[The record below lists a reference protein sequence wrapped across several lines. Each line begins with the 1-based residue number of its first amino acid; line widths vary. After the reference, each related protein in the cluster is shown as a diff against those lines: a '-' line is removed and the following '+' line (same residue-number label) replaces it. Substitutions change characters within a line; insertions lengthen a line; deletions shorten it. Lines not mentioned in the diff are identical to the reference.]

1 MIPGKACPAFYTEG
15 GNSQESVSRLSKVAC
30 VGGTILL
37 FLARSKMRALTLTL
51 GLLLTGILLA
61 VAQHSH
67 SNYPTPP
74 EPAQRTTQPS
84 PASATRSQMPA
95 DPVQLQREAREMLDL
110 SQSVLY
116 DIDSVSHGLL
126 PKDLNDKLKRI
137 EKLSKH
143 LRREVGPH

>member
-1 MIPGKACPAFYTEG
+1 
-15 GNSQESVSRLSKVAC
+15 
-30 VGGTILL
+30 
-37 FLARSKMRALTLTL
+37 MRALTLTL
-51 GLLLTGILLA
+51 GLLLSGVFLA

-74 EPAQRTTQPS
+74 APAERATQS
-84 PASATRSQMPA
+84 SSASVTRSRLPA

-110 SQSVLY
+110 SQSVVY
-116 DIDSVSHGLL
+116 DMDSVSHGLL

-143 LRREVGPH
+143 LRNEVGPH

>member
-1 MIPGKACPAFYTEG
+1 ML
-15 GNSQESVSRLSKVAC
+15 LSGV
-30 VGGTILL
+30 
-37 FLARSKMRALTLTL
+37 
-51 GLLLTGILLA
+51 LLA

-74 EPAQRTTQPS
+74 EPAERTTQS
-84 PASATRSQMPA
+84 SSATVTQTQLAA

-110 SQSVLY
+110 SQSVLN

-143 LRREVGPH
+143 MRSEVGPH

>member
-1 MIPGKACPAFYTEG
+1 
-15 GNSQESVSRLSKVAC
+15 
-30 VGGTILL
+30 
-37 FLARSKMRALTLTL
+37 MRALTLTL

-84 PASATRSQMPA
+84 SASVTRSQMPA

-143 LRREVGPH
+143 LRSEVGPR

>member
-1 MIPGKACPAFYTEG
+1 
-15 GNSQESVSRLSKVAC
+15 
-30 VGGTILL
+30 
-37 FLARSKMRALTLTL
+37 MRALTLTL
-51 GLLLTGILLA
+51 GLTLTGVLLA
-61 VAQHSH
+61 SAQHSH

-74 EPAQRTTQPS
+74 APAERTTQTS
-84 PASATRSQMPA
+84 SAKVTRTQMAA

-116 DIDSVSHGLL
+116 DIDSVNHGLL

-143 LRREVGPH
+143 LRSEVGPH